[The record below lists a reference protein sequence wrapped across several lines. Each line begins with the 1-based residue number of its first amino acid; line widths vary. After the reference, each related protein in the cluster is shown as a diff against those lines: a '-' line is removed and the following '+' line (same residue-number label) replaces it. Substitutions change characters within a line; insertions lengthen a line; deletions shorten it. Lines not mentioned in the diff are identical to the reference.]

1 MTWTDRQTERQQPW
15 WRLQEELSPN
25 TRDRQHGPDSE
36 TRNQSPHGKREFAS
50 EDRKVSQHKPQPTRC
65 TAQAV
70 GHGEEQEVWPSGTPV
85 CELSSQVREPDTR
98 KSFTHR

>member
-1 MTWTDRQTERQQPW
+1 
-15 WRLQEELSPN
+15 
-25 TRDRQHGPDSE
+25 
-36 TRNQSPHGKREFAS
+36 
-50 EDRKVSQHKPQPTRC
+50 VSQHKPQPTRC